1 MICDLASLEKCS
13 IETCKTV
20 IINPME
26 DFRTIKVV
34 LAVSA
39 LLQGKGHVNATVNA
53 IISRNHYSFPPSLA
67 QKLNITTL
75 RTYDALA
82 KMIAHSC
89 TQTGLSETFKEVFN
103 FEGSELYLI
112 SIPKATGLTFQ
123 ELLLNLD
130 DGVPVGIYRE
140 NHER

>member
-39 LLQGKGHVNATVNA
+39 LLQSKGHVNATVNA
-53 IISRNHYSFPPSLA
+53 IISRNH
-67 QKLNITTL
+67 
-75 RTYDALA
+75 
-82 KMIAHSC
+82 
-89 TQTGLSETFKEVFN
+89 
-103 FEGSELYLI
+103 
-112 SIPKATGLTFQ
+112 
-123 ELLLNLD
+123 
-130 DGVPVGIYRE
+130 
-140 NHER
+140 